1 MGNFKGVR
9 VNAILPGFIRT
20 PMTDK
25 MPEKVLA
32 GICQTIP
39 MARMGSPDEIADAA
53 VFLSSDLSSYVTGAS
68 IEVTGGMGM

>member
-1 MGNFKGVR
+1 M
-9 VNAILPGFIRT
+9 NALLPGFIRT

-32 GICQTIP
+32 AVCQQIP
-39 MARMGSPDEIADAA
+39 MARMGQAEEIADVA
-53 VFLSSDLSSYVTGAS
+53 VFLSSDLSTYVTGAT